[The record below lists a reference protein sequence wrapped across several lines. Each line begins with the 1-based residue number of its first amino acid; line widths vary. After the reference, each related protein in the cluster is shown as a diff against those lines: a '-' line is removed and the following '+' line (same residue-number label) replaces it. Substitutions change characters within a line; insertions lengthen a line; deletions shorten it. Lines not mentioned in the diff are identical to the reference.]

1 MNLNGSGPVTGWHA
15 FLAEGN
21 AKKKRKDSVHSNQ
34 DSFKRLVGT
43 GSRKWSKLSDEERS
57 CFESLATGK
66 EERMARRQDHKRKKM
81 LDFDRDDNTISST
94 YV

>member
-21 AKKKRKDSVHSNQ
+21 EKKKRKDSVHSNQ

-57 CFESLATGK
+57 CFKSLATGK
-66 EERMARRQDHKRKKM
+66 EERMAQTRSQEKK
-81 LDFDRDDNTISST
+81 LA
-94 YV
+94 

>member
-21 AKKKRKDSVHSNQ
+21 NKKKKKDNFHSNQ

-57 CFESLATGK
+57 RFESLATGK
-66 EERMARRQDHKRKKM
+66 EERMAQTRSHWEK
-81 LDFDRDDNTISST
+81 LG
-94 YV
+94 